1 MHKSSENR
9 SLSICCSPKKKKRTI
24 VVQFSA
30 LYFTFIM
37 MYVPFSVFLSLCFSF
52 VLQAH
57 TFLQATGAGIHSI
70 LMRVVYQLELSS
82 FLCQLLTATTVFL
95 LRLLLVP
102 SLLMGKRKFIWT
114 TDQKSMR
121 VAPAACIHV
130 TKCDSTQKSF

>member
-1 MHKSSENR
+1 M
-9 SLSICCSPKKKKRTI
+9 
-24 VVQFSA
+24 VQFST

-82 FLCQLLTATTVFL
+82 FLCQLLTATTV
-95 LRLLLVP
+95 LLLLPVP

-114 TDQKSMR
+114 TDQKSKR

-130 TKCDSTQKSF
+130 AKCDSTQKSY